1 MYLDDSVKVPG
12 EKEIFLDITLHHYPL
27 ADHYGIYSEMN
38 QVIKDYKKGNNHRN
52 TNAITH
58 DKLGKHMMHLIR
70 LYLMCLDILE
80 KEEINT
86 YRENDIPFLLDI
98 RNGKFLDK
106 DSQPLPEFYEMVSE
120 YEKRLEYA
128 AENTSLPEKPDHDA
142 INEFL
147 MSVNERV
154 VKDLI

>member
-1 MYLDDSVKVPG
+1 MWSDMKNIVSD
-12 EKEIFLDITLHHYPL
+12 
-27 ADHYGIYSEMN
+27 YGKI
-38 QVIKDYKKGNNHRN
+38 GHRN
-52 TNAITH
+52 QNAIERG
-58 DKLGKHMMHLIR
+58 KLGKHMMHLVR

-86 YRENDIPFLLDI
+86 YREKDIPFLLDI

-106 DSQPLPEFYEMVSE
+106 DSQPLTEFYDMVNE

-128 AENTSLPEKPDHDA
+128 AENTSLPEKPNYDA

-154 VKDLI
+154 VKGLV